1 MMEERKPIL
10 IQGAMQVEIA
20 YLLEQIE
27 DKIEIELNG
36 YTFWKGIL
44 RGYPVIISKT
54 EIGSINATIATTIG
68 ILEFRPCIII
78 NQGIAGACQREIH
91 KFDVVFGQT
100 CVNTNCYKTQSR
112 KQGEGSNSLE
122 WELITFT
129 SDDEEEKKE
138 VLQADSYLLS
148 LAKEASYYYSKGNV
162 HYGILGSGDCWNK
175 EVDRID
181 WLYKKT
187 NISCADMESIGVY
200 SVAHKLNVPVLGVR
214 VMSDNELLQ
223 EEYDRETSIEA
234 QRITMEIAKKYIETS
249 AV

>member
-1 MMEERKPIL
+1 MEEKRPIL

-27 DKIEIELNG
+27 NKIKMELHG
-36 YTFWKGIL
+36 YTFWKGNL
-44 RGYPVIISKT
+44 NGHPVVISKT
-54 EIGSINATIATTIG
+54 EIGSIHATTATTIG
-68 ILEFRPCIII
+68 ILEFKPSIII
-78 NQGIAGACQREIH
+78 NQGIAGACKRDIH

-112 KQGEGSNSLE
+112 MQGEGSNSLE

-129 SDDEEEKKE
+129 SDDEEEKE
-138 VLQADSYLLS
+138 EILQADRYLLS
-148 LAKEASYYYSKGNV
+148 IAKEASYCYSKGNV

-175 EVDRID
+175 EIDRID
-181 WLYKKT
+181 WICEET

-200 SVAHKLNVPVLGVR
+200 SVANRLNVPVLGIR

-234 QRITMEIAKKYIETS
+234 QRITLEIMKKCIEKM
-249 AV
+249 